1 MRTETSFRVS
11 LRDLSSKTFRSAV
24 LALGLITSAYAAEKK
39 FEVVETTVADIHA
52 AMKAH
57 TLTAHQ
63 LVQLYLD
70 RIAAYDQKGPTI
82 NCVISLNPLAL
93 EEADK
98 LDAAFAKSGFVGPLH
113 GIPILVKDE
122 IDAAGM
128 ATTLGTKEFKDYRP
142 PLDAFAVAQLK
153 KAGAIILGKATL
165 SEFAGGDAYGS
176 MFGESHNPY
185 DLTRTVGGSS
195 GGSGGALAANFST
208 LTVGEETG
216 SSLRRPAAWGSLV
229 GMRPTPG
236 LISRTGMWDGHPIP
250 TAQIGPMARTVTD
263 MAKMLD
269 AMVGYDPEDPIT
281 ALGIMHTPKTYT
293 AYLDKNALKGARI
306 GVIREPL
313 SPNSDPEAAD
323 FKRVDALFIKALD
336 ELRAAGATVMD
347 VTIPNLKE
355 LMSKRADDPALHDE
369 ALHVYLSR
377 NPNSEF
383 KTREDIDNHPEM
395 AKSFKA
401 KSGQRGGRGG
411 AGERA
416 SDPAKILESKQARE
430 QLMLNIAKVM
440 ADNHLDTLAYKATEH
455 EPMLIA
461 DAVNPPYKPT
471 KGVVS
476 LNTFLI
482 HASTITVP
490 MGFTNDNTLP
500 AGLAFLGLPYS
511 EPTLIKLAYAYEQA
525 THHRMPPKSTPP
537 LLAVIP
543 AK

>member
-1 MRTETSFRVS
+1 MCTVTSLSRS
-11 LRDLSSKTFRSAV
+11 LWANVVCFLCSVLLAFGIPESAH
-24 LALGLITSAYAAEKK
+24 AADKK
-39 FEVVETTVADIHA
+39 FDVVETTVSDIHA

-70 RIAAYDQKGPTI
+70 RIAAYDQKGPAI
-82 NCVISLNPLAL
+82 NCVISLNPTAL
-93 EEADK
+93 EDADK

-142 PLDAFAVAQLK
+142 PLDAFTVAKLK
-153 KAGAIILGKATL
+153 KAGAIILGKTTL
-165 SEFAGGDAYGS
+165 SEFAAGDAYGS

-185 DLTRTVGGSS
+185 DLARTVGGSS

-208 LTVGEETG
+208 LAVGEETS
-216 SSLRRPAAWGSLV
+216 SSLRRPAAWGSLA
-229 GMRPTPG
+229 GMRATPG
-236 LISRTGMWDGHPIP
+236 LISRTGMWDGYPVP
-250 TAQIGPMARTVTD
+250 TAQMGPMARTVTD
-263 MAKMLD
+263 LAKMLD

-281 ALGIMHTPKTYT
+281 AFGPMHTPKTYT
-293 AYLDKNALKGARI
+293 AFLDKNGLKGTRI

-313 SPNSDPEAAD
+313 SPNSDPTADD
-323 FKRVDALFIKALD
+323 FKRVDALFQKSLD
-336 ELRAAGATVMD
+336 ELKAAGATVMD
-347 VTIPNLKE
+347 IVIPDLKE
-355 LMSKRADDPALHDE
+355 LMSKRTSDPARADQ

-383 KTREDIDNHPEM
+383 KTQADIDNHPEM
-395 AKSFKA
+395 AKSFRA
-401 KSGQRGGRGG
+401 RSGQKGHRGGGYSG
-411 AGERA
+411 PA
-416 SDPAKILESKQARE
+416 DPAKILETQYARE
-430 QLMLNIAKVM
+430 QLLINIAKVM
-440 ADNHLDTLAYKATEH
+440 ADNQLDALAYKATEH
-455 EPMLIA
+455 EPMLVA

-471 KGVVS
+471 KGVS
-476 LNTFLI
+476 ALNTYVI
-482 HASTITVP
+482 YASTITVP
-490 MGFTNDNTLP
+490 MGFTNNGTLP

-537 LLAVIP
+537 LP
-543 AK
+543 